1 MTGQVFHSLGFY
13 WARHS
18 GMFEIGTDT
27 MTDIPSSDDPE
38 AEKVHRWKLWAAREI
53 QLRAVL
59 GHYVLDGQIS
69 QFSGDPTCAR
79 HAANPLGLP
88 SSDSA
93 FEASTVDDW
102 IAQMNAAG
110 QHQTSFRA
118 IFSSMFYTPNVF
130 RDLDKAL
137 SSFSI
142 CILLEG
148 LKSLILEDNEAAGP
162 AIGIPSR
169 HDICRTLG
177 HLYGCIKRNTNLSTA
192 DRSEALIRWH
202 AISLD
207 LATESTQLCRKLCH
221 QLSIKQN
228 IFGGAKKDRYTFDA
242 KNWVNAIDA
251 RRALLHAVA
260 IQEVAEGLP
269 IGRSRAI
276 HIPSSLFAAATV
288 YCAFA
293 LAGASVL
300 TLPYIAE
307 WENVMA
313 LEMNSIPSGPL
324 TPNSGTGSEIKDFL
338 YGIHPP
344 TEAPSMTRNILYD
357 LNLLQMFLHFSSQ
370 QWGVCSEME
379 KVLEQWIS
387 LCT

>member
-13 WARHS
+13 WARHC
-18 GMFEIGTDT
+18 GMFETGTAT
-27 MTDIPSSDDPE
+27 TIDIPSLDHPE

-53 QLRAVL
+53 QLRALL

-93 FEASTVDDW
+93 FGANTVDEW
-102 IAQMNAAG
+102 ITQMNAKR

-118 IFSSMFYTPNVF
+118 IFCLLFYTPNIF
-130 RDLDKAL
+130 QDLDQDM

-142 CILLEG
+142 RILLEG
-148 LKSLILEDNEAAGP
+148 LKSLILEDNEAGGP
-162 AIGIPSR
+162 AVGTPTR
-169 HDICRTLG
+169 HDTCRALG
-177 HLYGCIKRNTNLSTA
+177 HLYGYIQRNTHFSTA
-192 DRSEALIRWH
+192 DRSETLIRWH

-207 LATESTQLCRKLCH
+207 SATESTQLCRKLCH
-221 QLSIKQN
+221 QLGIKQN
-228 IFGGAKKDRYTFDA
+228 IFGGAKKGMYAFDA
-242 KNWVNAIDA
+242 KTWINTIDA

-260 IQEVAEGLP
+260 IHEIAEGLP

-307 WENVMA
+307 WENVMTVD
-313 LEMNSIPSGPL
+313 MNLTPNGPL
-324 TPNSGTGSEIKDFL
+324 TPSSGTGFDVKDFL
-338 YGIHPP
+338 YGVHPL
-344 TEAPSMTRNILYD
+344 TNAPSMTRNILYD
-357 LNLLQMFLHFSSQ
+357 LNLLQMFLRFSAQ

-379 KVLEQWIS
+379 SVLEQWIS

>member
-13 WARHS
+13 WARHC
-18 GMFEIGTDT
+18 GMFETIMSTTIDA
-27 MTDIPSSDDPE
+27 PSPDDPE
-38 AEKVHRWKLWAAREI
+38 AEKMHRWKLWAAREI
-53 QLRAVL
+53 QLRAL
-59 GHYVLDGQIS
+59 LAHYVLDGQIS
-69 QFSGDPTCAR
+69 QYSGSPTCAR

-88 SSDSA
+88 CSDSTFGA
-93 FEASTVDDW
+93 NSVDEW
-102 IAQMNAAG
+102 ITQMDATR
-110 QHQTSFRA
+110 QPETSFRE
-118 IFSSMFYTPNVF
+118 IFCSLFYTQSAF
-130 RDLDKAL
+130 QDIGQAM
-137 SSFSI
+137 SSFSSR
-142 CILLEG
+142 ILLEG
-148 LKSLILEDNEAAGP
+148 LRSLILEDNEAGGP
-162 AIGIPSR
+162 VVGTPIR
-169 HDICRTLG
+169 HEICTALG
-177 HLYGCIKRNTNLSTA
+177 HLYGYIQRNTHFSTA

-221 QLSIKQN
+221 QLGIKQN
-228 IFGGAKKDRYTFDA
+228 IFGGAKKDRHTFDA
-242 KNWVNAIDA
+242 KIWITTVDA

-260 IQEVAEGLP
+260 IHEIAEGLP

-307 WENVMA
+307 WENFVDVY
-313 LEMNSIPSGPL
+313 MNLTPNGPL
-324 TPNSGTGSEIKDFL
+324 TSSSGTGSDVKDFL
-338 YGIHPP
+338 FGLHPL
-344 TEAPSMTRNILYD
+344 TNAPSITRNMLYD
-357 LNLLQMFLHFSSQ
+357 LNLLQMFLRFSSQ

-379 KVLEQWIS
+379 SLLGQWIS

>member
-1 MTGQVFHSLGFY
+1 
-13 WARHS
+13 
-18 GMFEIGTDT
+18 MFETGIDT
-27 MTDIPSSDDPE
+27 MTDFPSPDDPE

-53 QLRAVL
+53 QLRALL

-93 FEASTVDDW
+93 FEASTVDEW
-102 IAQMNAAG
+102 IGQMNAAR
-110 QHQTSFRA
+110 QPHASFRA
-118 IFSSMFYTPNVF
+118 ILASLFYTPNVF
-130 RDLDKAL
+130 QDLDQAL

-142 CILLEG
+142 RILLEG
-148 LKSLILEDNEAAGP
+148 LKSLILEDNEAGGP
-162 AIGIPSR
+162 AVGVPSR

-177 HLYGCIKRNTNLSTA
+177 HLFGCIQRNTQLSIA
-192 DRSEALIRWH
+192 DRSEILIRWH

-228 IFGGAKKDRYTFDA
+228 IFGSAKKERYDFDA
-242 KNWVNAIDA
+242 KSWVNTIDA

-260 IQEVAEGLP
+260 IHEIAEGLP

-276 HIPSSLFAAATV
+276 HIPSSLFTAATV

-300 TLPYIAE
+300 TLPYITE
-307 WENVMA
+307 WEKVMA
-313 LEMNSIPSGPL
+313 VDMNSTPDGPL
-324 TPNSGTGSEIKDFL
+324 TPNRGTGSNIKDFL
-338 YGIHPP
+338 YGIHPLTNVP
-344 TEAPSMTRNILYD
+344 FMTRNILYD
-357 LNLLQMFLHFSSQ
+357 LNLLQMFLRFSSQ

>member
-13 WARHS
+13 WARHC
-18 GMFEIGTDT
+18 GMFETGIATAI
-27 MTDIPSSDDPE
+27 DIPSLDDPE

-53 QLRAVL
+53 QLRALL

-93 FEASTVDDW
+93 FEANTVDEW
-102 IAQMNAAG
+102 ITEMNATR
-110 QHQTSFRA
+110 QQQTSFRS
-118 IFSSMFYTPNVF
+118 IICSLFYAPNVF
-130 RDLDKAL
+130 QDLHQAM

-142 CILLEG
+142 RILLEG
-148 LKSLILEDNEAAGP
+148 LKSLILEDKEAGGP
-162 AIGIPSR
+162 AVGAPTR
-169 HDICRTLG
+169 HDICKALG
-177 HLYGCIKRNTNLSTA
+177 NLYGYIQSSTHLSTA
-192 DRSEALIRWH
+192 DRAETLIRWH

-207 LATESTQLCRKLCH
+207 LAAESTQLCRKLCH
-221 QLSIKQN
+221 QLGIKQR
-228 IFGGAKKDRYTFDA
+228 IFGGAKKDTRTFDA
-242 KNWVNAIDA
+242 KTWINTIDA

-260 IQEVAEGLP
+260 IHEIAEGLP

-300 TLPYIAE
+300 TLPYVRD

-313 LEMNSIPSGPL
+313 TDLDSTPNGPL
-324 TPNSGTGSEIKDFL
+324 TPSSRTGSDLKDFL
-338 YGIHPP
+338 YGVYPL
-344 TEAPSMTRNILYD
+344 TNGPSITRNILYD
-357 LNLLQMFLHFSSQ
+357 LNLLQMFLRFSSQ